1 LNLPITFVILNNQ
14 KYEALSGFG
23 RQFGMQE
30 VVGTNLK
37 GLDFCSLAKG
47 HGLPQGKQVSDADA
61 LDRALAAAFRV
72 KGPTLIEVM
81 ID

>member
-1 LNLPITFVILNNQ
+1 
-14 KYEALSGFG
+14 
-23 RQFGMQE
+23 MQE